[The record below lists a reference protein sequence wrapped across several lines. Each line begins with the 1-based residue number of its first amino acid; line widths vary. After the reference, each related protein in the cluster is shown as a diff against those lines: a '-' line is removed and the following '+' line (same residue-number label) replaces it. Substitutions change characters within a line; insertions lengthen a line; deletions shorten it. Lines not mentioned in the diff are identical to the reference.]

1 VPGPFSRKPNPLAGR
16 VVAPAAPAQSP
27 AQSSA
32 QSPAPSDEAG
42 EAVEPGAILC
52 GYNVP
57 DPGPFKTR
65 QKIPR
70 GWGLFAVDERR
81 MTLRPKSRRAGR
93 LVQPIALTVAEV
105 ATAAPIQPNYLS
117 SNLGVVVRRADG
129 ANLYVWTDDP
139 QRVLDR
145 LQDGGFRVSRA
156 PVEVSAL
163 E

>member
-16 VVAPAAPAQSP
+16 VVPPAAPTRSP
-27 AQSSA
+27 AQTSA
-32 QSPAPSDEAG
+32 QASAPSDEAG

-70 GWGLFAVDERR
+70 GWGLFTVDERR
-81 MTLRPKSRRAGR
+81 MTLRPKSKRAGR
-93 LVQPIALTVAEV
+93 LVQPVVVTVEQV
-105 ATAAPIQPNYLS
+105 TTVAPIQPNYLS
-117 SNLGVVVRRADG
+117 SNLGVVVRRVDG
-129 ANLYVWTDDP
+129 VSLYVWTDDP
-139 QRVLDR
+139 QQVLDR
-145 LQDGGFRVSRA
+145 LRDGGFPVSRQ
-156 PVEVSAL
+156 PVEVGAL